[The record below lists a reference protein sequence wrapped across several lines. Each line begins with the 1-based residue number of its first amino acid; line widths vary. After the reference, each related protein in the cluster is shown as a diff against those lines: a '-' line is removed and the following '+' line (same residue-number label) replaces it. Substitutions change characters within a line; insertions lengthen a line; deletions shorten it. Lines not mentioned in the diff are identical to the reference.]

1 MAKKRKKHAIL
12 GGVKVSSE
20 QLSEWGS
27 LGGRPRKWKNEA
39 ERKKW
44 AREQKAIAE
53 SRELRGYRSYETTKI
68 KKFITCPNCGKV
80 NNDLRQ
86 YFNEKGEYIPETW
99 WFDTA
104 RWERINIRENIYC
117 CANCSRAFSFLRGEI
132 EIGEVKEI
140 ILRAGSE
147 KERKRRDRNKKNPLW
162 G

>member
-39 ERKKW
+39 ERKRW

-53 SRELRGYRSYETTKI
+53 SRELRGYRSYGEEKI
-68 KKFITCPNCGKV
+68 KRFITCPNCGKV
-80 NNDLRQ
+80 DWDLKK

-104 RWERINIRENIYC
+104 RWVRINIRENIYFC
-117 CANCSRAFSFLRGEI
+117 FNCSRAFSFLRGEVKVG
-132 EIGEVKEI
+132 EIKEI

-147 KERKRRDRNKKNPLW
+147 KERKVRSREKERK
-162 G
+162 